1 MTIFL
6 TNPTRQH
13 WVFNYRTPT
22 DNLLAAIE
30 IRSGQQ
36 VAIGD
41 GWNPEQT
48 EKVLVQLQ
56 RHGAREATDFD
67 GLINKFAGLM
77 YRVGSPV
84 QKDEILDAN
93 AVVLDTNQQRSVDET
108 VKAAAGF
115 DSAANTATSGP
126 RRRPARI
133 TQVEVEQQL
142 QPHER
147 ATGDEVHFSLTVD
160 PETQKSNIKLP
171 TR

>member
-1 MTIFL
+1 MIYL

-13 WVFNYRTPT
+13 WQFHYRTPT
-22 DNLLAAIE
+22 DNLLAMVE

-36 VAIGD
+36 VAIGKD
-41 GWNPEQT
+41 WTPEQT
-48 EKVLVQLQ
+48 EKVIKQLQ
-56 RHGAREATDFD
+56 RHGAREAEDFSS
-67 GLINKFAGLM
+67 LVNRFSGLM
-77 YRVGSPV
+77 YRVGDPV

-93 AVVLDTNQQRSVDET
+93 AIVNDTNQQRSVDEA

-115 DSAANTATSGP
+115 DRAANAATSGP

-160 PETQKSNIKLP
+160 PEAGKSNIQLP
-171 TR
+171 RR

>member
-1 MTIFL
+1 MTIYL
-6 TNPTRQH
+6 INPTRQH
-13 WVFNYRTPT
+13 WQFHYRTPT
-22 DNLLAAIE
+22 DNLLAMVE

-36 VAIGD
+36 VSIGEK
-41 GWNPEQT
+41 WNPEQT

-56 RHGAREATDFD
+56 RHGGREAQEFN
-67 GLINKFAGLM
+67 GLVNRFSGLM
-77 YRVGSPV
+77 YSLTDPAT
-84 QKDEILDAN
+84 KDDILTVN
-93 AVVLDTNQQRSVDET
+93 QVVEETVQQRSVDEA

-115 DSAANTATSGP
+115 DRAANAVTSGP

-160 PETQKSNIKLP
+160 PEVGKSNIQLP
-171 TR
+171 RR